1 MGFIESDHPRGHAS
15 NAGSFSDKVNS
26 APEGGLGRYV
36 NATPVECD
44 TELADLWQKQLVPLA
59 SRFHVEDRV
68 GRHEREVAY
77 RAQYGSQNHK
87 FAIMT
92 ERDLA
97 QAADEIKKYTEQI
110 DALQSKM
117 DPIEAEFERRGG
129 WTRAF
134 LVMNSNGHV
143 HASRT
148 CATCFP
154 TTQYGWLTEYS
165 GHDEAEI
172 VGLAGDMACTVCY
185 PSAPVADPRFPRPS
199 RLATP
204 EQKKARD
211 EREAAQVAR
220 EAKRL
225 ATGIWNPDGT
235 ELRAASARWAGA
247 VIKTERT
254 AELTAVDYLV
264 NGMWDAERERDVSE
278 ANLQDWDREA
288 RETFDRIIPALA
300 SKRGLS
306 VDGVR
311 KSLEDKA
318 AAKFAK
324 QLRG

>member
-1 MGFIESDHPRGHAS
+1 MGFDEAAHPRGHTA
-15 NAGSFSDKVNS
+15 NAGAFSDKVRGD
-26 APEGGLGRYV
+26 PEARLNRY
-36 NATPVECD
+36 ADSTPVECD
-44 TELADLWQKQLVPLA
+44 TELDVLWRRQSPLLYYR
-59 SRFHVEDRV
+59 SHVLDRV
-68 GRHEREVAY
+68 GRHGREVAY
-77 RAQYGSQNHK
+77 RAEFGSAHDR
-87 FAIMT
+87 FAIMS
-92 ERDLA
+92 ERDLE
-97 QAADEIKKYTEQI
+97 QAAEQI
-110 DALQSKM
+110 AEYTARIDATQAEM

-143 HASRT
+143 HASRR
-148 CATCFP
+148 CSTCFP
-154 TTQYGWLTEYS
+154 TTQYGWFTEYS

-211 EREAAQVAR
+211 ERDAAKAAR

-235 ELRAASARWAGA
+235 ELLAGG
-247 VIKTERT
+247 VVKTERT
-254 AELTAVDYLV
+254 AEITAVDHLV
-264 NGMWDAERERDVSE
+264 HRMWDARRGRDVGE
-278 ANLQDWDREA
+278 ANLRDREA
-288 RETFDRIIPALA
+288 RETFERIVLALA